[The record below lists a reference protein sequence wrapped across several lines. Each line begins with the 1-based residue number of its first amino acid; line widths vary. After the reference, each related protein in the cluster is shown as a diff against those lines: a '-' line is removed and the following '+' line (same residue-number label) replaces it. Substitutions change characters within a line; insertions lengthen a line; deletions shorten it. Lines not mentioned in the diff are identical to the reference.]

1 MRTVG
6 VLAALGVA
14 IVLQA
19 TLSGMWMSTGTRVNF
34 VLVAV
39 VYVALA
45 FGAVTGLL
53 AGTAGGLVQD
63 ALANGIVG
71 VGGLSKTIVGFFVGV
86 LGAQF
91 IVSQPIPRFVM
102 FVGAT
107 FAHELLF
114 QALYALIESRA
125 FTVQYL
131 GRAHPGA
138 GQRGS
143 RRAGVPGHRRG
154 AGPAPAATV
163 AGDGIRAEAILID
176 DGSCRSSKGFRF

>member
-1 MRTVG
+1 VRTVG

-53 AGTAGGLVQD
+53 AGTVGGLAQD
-63 ALANGIVG
+63 ALAGGLVG

-91 IVSQPIPRFVM
+91 IVAQPIPRFVM

-107 FAHELLF
+107 FAHEMLF
-114 QALYALIESRA
+114 QGLYALIESRA
-125 FTVQYL
+125 FTVQYSAL
-131 GRAHPGA
+131 LIQAVVNAAVGVLAFQVIEGAPGLLQRRRTQGTVFGR
-138 GQRGS
+138 
-143 RRAGVPGHRRG
+143 RRY
-154 AGPAPAATV
+154 
-163 AGDGIRAEAILID
+163 
-176 DGSCRSSKGFRF
+176 

>member
-6 VLAALGVA
+6 VLAALAVA

-19 TLSGMWMSTGTRVNF
+19 TLSGMWMSAGTRVNF

-53 AGTAGGLVQD
+53 AGTAGGLAQD
-63 ALANGIVG
+63 ALAGGLVG
-71 VGGLSKTIVGFFVGV
+71 VGGLSKTLVGFFVGV

-107 FAHELLF
+107 VAHELIF
-114 QALYALIESRA
+114 QALYALVESRA
-125 FTVQYL
+125 FTVQYSAL
-131 GRAHPGA
+131 LIQAL
-138 GQRGS
+138 
-143 RRAGVPGHRRG
+143 VN
-154 AGPAPAATV
+154 ATV
-163 AGDGIRAEAILID
+163 GVLAFEVVEGAPGILQRRHSR
-176 DGSCRSSKGFRF
+176 GTVFGRRRY